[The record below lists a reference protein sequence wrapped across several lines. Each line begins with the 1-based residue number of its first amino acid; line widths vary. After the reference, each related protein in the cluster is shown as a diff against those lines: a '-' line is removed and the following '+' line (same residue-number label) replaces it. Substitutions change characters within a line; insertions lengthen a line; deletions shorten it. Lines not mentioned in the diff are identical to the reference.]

1 MPKHFFVW
9 VFLFILY
16 SNYKIV
22 MSNKKKH
29 DNKLSFNGGWS
40 SGEASHHI
48 SKKMTQQTISDKT
61 KYSRKNKHKNQDN
74 E

>member
-1 MPKHFFVW
+1 M
-9 VFLFILY
+9 
-16 SNYKIV
+16 
-22 MSNKKKH
+22 NKKKK
-29 DNKLSFNGGWS
+29 DDDKLNFNGGWT